1 MSARFRTEAR
11 SYWIYGILDEINETA
26 YVGKSYA
33 KNPKK
38 HYYSHMRGEHSLTCD
53 DYLDTETS
61 KANFYIL
68 ERLQCSGRIAFKHVL
83 AWYNYFEEQ
92 GYVCLTEN
100 KVDHMVEN
108 LSLETQEIYDQVC
121 APFTLDEVL
130 TRKVVEPLLESDKD
144 YKKQDKEK
152 LVQFNMRV
160 SENVAQAFRAYCKE
174 KGTTQSEGLR
184 FLLMGE
190 DFAKQDLMIQS
201 YYQEFSAVKEEK
213 SQLKKQNKEL
223 LEFKKGEESW
233 VMQQRKAWINIA
245 ESMLSFVIRR
255 FVGYQDDF
263 FERERTL
270 GFKNSEGYEQ
280 FLNSDYPTEGGCYQ
294 VHITGRVRGLQS
306 NKTNAEQS
314 THTFICGELE
324 DNTRVKFRWINQKKI
339 IGIKPTDEEV
349 TYWGPNWLIGCI
361 ISKDGAA
368 DVVCAVPLAGIGDI
382 DPSRYDKR
390 IDAIIE
396 GEIEAELLALED
408 ESLDFENGDR
418 IPSLD
423 DMIAAA
429 NRRKRQ

>member
-1 MSARFRTEAR
+1 MSSRYRTEAR
-11 SYWIYGILDEINETA
+11 SYCIFCILDEINETA
-26 YVGKSYA
+26 YVGKSYS
-33 KNPKK
+33 KNPKN
-38 HYYSHMRGEHSLTCD
+38 HYYSHMRGEHSLTSD
-53 DYLDTETS
+53 DYLDEETS
-61 KANFYIL
+61 KPKFYIL
-68 ERLQCSGRIAFKHVL
+68 ERLQFTGRIAFKHVL

-108 LSLETQEIYDQVC
+108 LNRETQEIYDQVC
-121 APFTLDEVL
+121 APFTLEEVL

-144 YKKQDKEK
+144 NKKKNKEK
-152 LVQFNMRV
+152 LVQFNVRV
-160 SENVAQAFRAYCKE
+160 SENVAQAFRTYCKE
-174 KGTTQSEGLR
+174 KEKTQSEGLR
-184 FLLMGE
+184 LLLMGE
-190 DFAKQDLMIQS
+190 DFSERELMIQS
-201 YYQEFSAVKEEK
+201 YQQEFDELKEEN
-213 SQLKKQNKEL
+213 SQLKKQGEEL
-223 LEFKKGEESW
+223 LAFKRGEEAW
-233 VMQQRKAWINIA
+233 IMQQRKAWIDIA
-245 ESMLSFVIRR
+245 ESMLNIVIRR
-255 FVGYQDDF
+255 YVGYRDDF

-270 GFKNSEGYEQ
+270 SFKNSEGYEQ

-339 IGIKPTDEEV
+339 IGIKPNDEEV
-349 TYWGPNWLIGCI
+349 TYWGPNWLIGSI